1 MDSWKRRKDW
11 RYFAWEHSPFMAWSF
26 FGVKGAR
33 GQHMALALEVEETI
47 AMTGAKGYM
56 APRWSMT
63 VVTAAGGR
71 H

>member
-1 MDSWKRRKDW
+1 
-11 RYFAWEHSPFMAWSF
+11 MAWSF

-33 GQHMALALEVEETI
+33 GQHRALALEVEETI